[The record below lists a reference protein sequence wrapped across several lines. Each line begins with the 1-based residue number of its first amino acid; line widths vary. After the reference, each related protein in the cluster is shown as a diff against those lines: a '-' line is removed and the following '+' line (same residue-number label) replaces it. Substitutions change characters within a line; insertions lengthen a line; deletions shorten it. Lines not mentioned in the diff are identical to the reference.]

1 MVITD
6 TPRSL
11 AMSFIRVLMIVIQY
25 IEPSGSDPLFTMTLA
40 KEPNGF
46 SLNCELLVP
55 KQFLWPSA
63 ISLLTSVTLPI
74 IVLCLSTDPR
84 VSCLGGTANT
94 ARKTLDSDHGIMRS
108 SG

>member
-40 KEPNGF
+40 KETQRLFPK
-46 SLNCELLVP
+46 LRVLVP
-55 KQFLWPSA
+55 RNSFGR
-63 ISLLTSVTLPI
+63 
-74 IVLCLSTDPR
+74 VLSPC
-84 VSCLGGTANT
+84 
-94 ARKTLDSDHGIMRS
+94 
-108 SG
+108 